1 MTYFCELS
9 PSEFCSFD
17 RAFVALFR
25 ISAGDAWI
33 DSLPYV
39 NDDGST
45 NLGAVFFLD
54 SFILVVNWTLLPI
67 TLAIL
72 VNNFVI
78 ISTESEN
85 EERERAYVEKRGHN
99 MITYPLDPLIDYL
112 TKQYVDD
119 ADLSDRLQ
127 RLFLVRRFD

>member
-1 MTYFCELS
+1 M
-9 PSEFCSFD
+9 
-17 RAFVALFR
+17 
-25 ISAGDAWI
+25 
-33 DSLPYV
+33 

-45 NLGAVFFLD
+45 NIGVILFLD

-78 ISTESEN
+78 ISTDNEK
-85 EERERAYVEKRGHN
+85 EERERIYREKKSQA
-99 MITYPLDPLIDYL
+99 MITYPLDPLIEYL

-127 RLFLVRRFD
+127 RLFKVSSCRMVLIRLVYFAA